1 MLKTPIVRPA
11 LVALICSVAF
21 TAHAIADA
29 PKRIEVPAGE
39 LVVALET
46 LSRQAAVDLVFQ
58 PDQLKPFRT
67 DGVSGTYTPQDAIR
81 ILLKGTPLELRTDA
95 SSGAMVIAAAAPKSS
110 SAWASAASSDNARRA
125 IASAGSSQSTGQGA
139 VLRIRFTRNG

>member
-1 MLKTPIVRPA
+1 MLKTPMVRPT

-21 TAHAIADA
+21 AAHAIADA

-58 PDQLKPFRT
+58 PDQLKSFRT

-95 SSGAMVIAAAAPKSS
+95 SSGAMVIAPQAAPKSFRS
-110 SAWASAASSDNARRA
+110 QDRKSA
-125 IASAGSSQSTGQGA
+125 
-139 VLRIRFTRNG
+139 V